1 MALSI
6 NIVLGANTAH
16 FDRGISKSTKQ
27 AEQKLNG
34 LRAIANKALSG
45 INLGSIIGAGTLYTI
60 QQTADQMQ
68 SLASKVRLAT
78 ASAEEY
84 SAVQDRLREIA
95 TRQRS
100 SFEGV
105 VDLYSSS
112 QRALSALGKS
122 QQDVLQFTN
131 NMTTAMNVAGASA
144 DAQKAVLLQL
154 GQALNMGA
162 LKGQEFNSVVSQVP
176 ILADLIAKKM
186 GVSAAALKDLGAKG
200 QITSQVIYDAVAG
213 ATKELD
219 AMAAKMPGTITAA
232 LGVVRDNFGYI
243 VHDILN
249 ESTGI
254 TTKIADVI
262 AFVGAN
268 LRTIATVAGV
278 AAAAIGAKMAHGWLI
293 AKLGVDSLTGSMI
306 ANSRQ
311 AMVSARSFV
320 TSAYSTEAYTASTTR
335 AKLAVIGLGLVITG
349 GGVMAVEQ
357 ASLAIGRATGAL
369 TAFGTKVTT
378 TLGSMQAY
386 IAQTVTLAN
395 AKNALSTATARSV
408 AAVTGFVASTRASI
422 ANGVAYTR
430 QLFTING
437 AKAALVGATT
447 RATAGVVAFGREM
460 QAGTVSAMAYTRA
473 IVTSTVAKR
482 ALVGTATLAS
492 RGVVAIGGAFASL
505 GRIIMAHPLM
515 IIGGIIAAIAVRTM
529 GLQKAM
535 DSLSDALKIV
545 GLMLGDL
552 VDMGIDG
559 FMSLYN
565 SASTFLS
572 GFMAD
577 AGGTTSVVGQL
588 FGGLFANTRGGFVG
602 VLQVGARILDRLAA
616 AVYATVKSIHR
627 AFVGLWNAIKTGFA
641 NAFNTVSEVIAN
653 SINSALSQYSQV
665 AKNINGLVD
674 KANAAAEAVG
684 LDARIGKLDDTKY
697 VVKPIKMQVS
707 TADTSGSW
715 LETYNSTDF
724 GIEKGFLGYADQVEA
739 ANKSAKDMGQQGAAT
754 AKALADA
761 SNAAKGKGKADKD
774 GAKAGKEKADAD
786 DIAAEAAKKLAEAYE
801 NATKEFKKNQW
812 MREHN
817 RNDSETGKMTYE
829 VLYGDM
835 AKLPIKLKR
844 DLIMAASQED
854 ANKAYAEIQ
863 KSWHDHYES
872 LETTGS
878 NISRFL
884 AQTRNEYN
892 TLNSLGGSYSLNLEN
907 PKESW
912 HIQHTPE
919 YQRALSLIA
928 EMDVSQ
934 VAHEM
939 GNANI
944 ELQKQLDLLS
954 AGNDYARSLLE
965 IEQKQ
970 NETLEQ
976 YNALKELAPDEYKQ
990 IQTAIKTNA
999 ELQKRLATATAYK
1012 TIVDDMTTEEEKQLA
1027 MARERFAVIAEQQHL
1042 AAANGDAL
1050 HPNANRVNVLNEMIG
1065 LGVQPSQNQF
1075 SQAQAAFEQKQA
1087 LIDAFV
1093 TESRAKWQGHEDEL
1107 TRISEEAD
1115 AARIALRRAHF
1126 ESMLEMSLS
1135 YASEQLSAAA
1145 DFAKSSFGEQSKAY
1159 QVMFSLQKAVTISQA
1174 SLAMYQAISN
1184 AMANS
1189 ISPAQ
1194 RATEIAAAMAQGLKI
1209 IAAIRSITNPVVG
1222 QAHDGIAS
1230 VPREGTWILDK
1241 GERVVKPR
1249 DNDRLTKF
1257 LDNPN
1262 RFMRG
1267 ESKVII
1273 NNYSGEPA
1281 TATQENGDL
1290 IVTIGKMVGDA
1301 IDYKLAERDAKAHR
1315 QGWGY

>member
-6 NIVLGANTAH
+6 SIVLGANTAH
-16 FDRGISKSTKQ
+16 FDRGISRSTKQ
-27 AEQKLNG
+27 AEQKLKG
-34 LRAIANKALSG
+34 LRGVAEKALSG
-45 INLGSIIGAGTLYTI
+45 ITLGNIIGAGTLYTI

-200 QITSQVIYDAVAG
+200 KITSQVIYDAVAG

-249 ESTGI
+249 ESTAI

-262 AFVGAN
+262 AFVGRN
-268 LRTIATVAGV
+268 LGTIATVAGI

-335 AKLAVIGLGLVITG
+335 AKLAVIGLGLAITG

-369 TAFGTKVTT
+369 TAFGTRVTT

-408 AAVTGFVASTRASI
+408 ATVTGFVASTRASI

-447 RATAGVVAFGREM
+447 RATAGVVAFGRAM

-602 VLQVGARILDRLAA
+602 VLQVVARVFDRFAQIVKGTISYAYQSFQRFWAAIQNGFNSAFNAVGSFIASTLTSIGAKVDGMLDGISRVAGTLGIGVTDWRIGSFDFTPRAMVKSTAPNLSLGDHINNADGIGAETKYLEYADKVAA
-616 AVYATVKSIHR
+616 ASK
-627 AFVGLWNAIKTGFA
+627 
-641 NAFNTVSEVIAN
+641 
-653 SINSALSQYSQV
+653 
-665 AKNINGLVD
+665 
-674 KANAAAEAVG
+674 AAE
-684 LDARIGKLDDTKY
+684 
-697 VVKPIKMQVS
+697 
-707 TADTSGSW
+707 
-715 LETYNSTDF
+715 N
-724 GIEKGFLGYADQVEA
+724 
-739 ANKSAKDMGQQGAAT
+739 MGQQGTAA
-754 AKALADA
+754 AAALADA
-761 SNAAKGKGKADKD
+761 AKAGKGKTKADKD
-774 GAKAGKEKADAD
+774 GAKAGKDKAKADD
-786 DIAAEAAKKLAEAYE
+786 KAAEAAQKLSEAYA
-801 NATKEFKKNQW
+801 NAVKEFQKNQW
-812 MREHN
+812 LREHN
-817 RNDSETGKMTYE
+817 RNDSEIGKMTYE

-835 AKLPIKLKR
+835 AKLPRSEQLG
-844 DLIMAASQED
+844 LIEAARQED
-854 ANKAYAEIQ
+854 VNKALSEINKAWQ
-863 KSWHDHYES
+863 DQTES
-872 LETTGS
+872 LASGS
-878 NISRFL
+878 SHISKFL
-884 AQTRNEYN
+884 AQTRNEFN
-892 TLNSLGGSYSLNLEN
+892 AMYSLSQSVTKDLDN
-907 PKESW
+907 PEKDVHLLNTKAYAE
-912 HIQHTPE
+912 
-919 YQRALSLIA
+919 ALTRIA
-928 EMDVSQ
+928 EMDLEQ
-934 VAHEM
+934 VTHEM
-939 GNANI
+939 SAANA

-954 AGNDYARSLLE
+954 SAGDYSRSLLE
-965 IEQKQ
+965 IEQQKAESLKQ
-970 NETLEQ
+970 YEP
-976 YNALKELAPDEYKQ
+976 LKDFATAEYD
-990 IQTAIKTNA
+990 AIKAAIEYNA
-999 ELQKRLATATAYK
+999 ELQTRLATATAYK

-1027 MARERFAVIAEQQHL
+1027 MARERFAVIAEQQRL

-1065 LGVQPSQNQF
+1065 LGVQASQNPF

-1087 LIDAFV
+1087 MIDVFV

-1115 AARIALRRAHF
+1115 NARIALRRAHF

-1174 SLAMYQAISN
+1174 SLAMYQAISK

-1189 ISPAQ
+1189 ITPAQ
-1194 RATEIAAAMAQGLKI
+1194 RATEIATAMAQGLKI

-1222 QAHDGIAS
+1222 QAHDGIS
-1230 VPREGTWILDK
+1230 RVPREGTWILDK

>member
-6 NIVLGANTAH
+6 SIVLGANTAH
-16 FDRGISKSTKQ
+16 FDRGISRSTKQ
-27 AEQKLNG
+27 AEQKLKG
-34 LRAIANKALSG
+34 LRGVAEKALSG
-45 INLGSIIGAGTLYTI
+45 ITLGNIIGAGTLYTI

-249 ESTGI
+249 ESTAI

-262 AFVGAN
+262 AFVGRN
-268 LRTIATVAGV
+268 LGTIATVAGI

-335 AKLAVIGLGLVITG
+335 AKLAVIGLGLAITG

-357 ASLAIGRATGAL
+357 TSLAIGRATGAL
-369 TAFGTKVTT
+369 TAFGTRVTT

-447 RATAGVVAFGREM
+447 RATAGVVAFGRAM

-602 VLQVGARILDRLAA
+602 VLQVVARVFDRLY
-616 AVYATVKSIHR
+616 AVIAGT
-627 AFVGLWNAIKTGFA
+627 LKTA
-641 NAFNTVSEVIAN
+641 YNAFRTFWAKLENGFWS
-653 SINSALSQYSQV
+653 V
-665 AKNINGLVD
+665 AKAISDTFSPLLTSISTKVNDLFAGAENLAS
-674 KANAAAEAVG
+674 KA
-684 LDARIGKLDDTKY
+684 
-697 VVKPIKMQVS
+697 
-707 TADTSGSW
+707 
-715 LETYNSTDF
+715 
-724 GIEKGFLGYADQVEA
+724 GIEISIGRMNTDWSIKAPPKNSGNYGSLDIAENIRNAGDLGAEKKYLEYADNVAA
-739 ANKSAKDMGQQGAAT
+739 ANKSAADLAKQGTAA
-754 AKALADA
+754 AAALAGADK
-761 SNAAKGKGKADKD
+761 AAKGKGKADKD
-774 GAKAGKEKADAD
+774 GAKAGKDRAEAD
-786 DIAAEAAKKLAEAYE
+786 DKAAEAAEKLAEAYE

-892 TLNSLGGSYSLNLEN
+892 TLNSLGGSYSLNPEN

-939 GNANI
+939 SNANI

-990 IQTAIKTNA
+990 IQTAIETNA
-999 ELQKRLATATAYK
+999 ELQKRLTTATAYQA
-1012 TIVDDMTTEEEKQLA
+1012 IVDEMTTEEEKQLA
-1027 MARERFAVIAEQQHL
+1027 LARERFAVIAEQQRL

-1087 LIDAFV
+1087 LIDVFV

-1115 AARIALRRAHF
+1115 NARIALRRAHF
-1126 ESMLEMSLS
+1126 ESMLEMSLNF
-1135 YASEQLSAAA
+1135 ASEQLTAAA

-1174 SLAMYQAISN
+1174 SLAMYQAISK
-1184 AMANS
+1184 AMADGVT
-1189 ISPAQ
+1189 PVD
-1194 RATEIAAAMAQGLKI
+1194 RAVQIGAAMAQGLKI

-1222 QAHDGIAS
+1222 QAHSGIAS

-1262 RFMRG
+1262 RFVRG

-1281 TATQENGDL
+1281 SASQTPNGEWM
-1290 IVTIGKMVGDA
+1290 VTIGKMVGDA
-1301 IDYKLAERDAKAHR
+1301 IDYKLAERDAKSHR

>member
-6 NIVLGANTAH
+6 SIVLGANTAH
-16 FDRGISKSTKQ
+16 FDRGISRSTKQ
-27 AEQKLNG
+27 AEQKLKG
-34 LRAIANKALSG
+34 LRGVAEKALSG
-45 INLGSIIGAGTLYTI
+45 ITLGNIIGAGTLYTI

-200 QITSQVIYDAVAG
+200 KITSQVIYDAVAG

-262 AFVGAN
+262 AFAGRN
-268 LRTIATVAGV
+268 LSTIATVAGI
-278 AAAAIGAKMAHGWLI
+278 AAAAMGVKMAHGWLI
-293 AKLGVDSLTGSMI
+293 AKLGVDSLTGAVIAKSMTMKSSI
-306 ANSRQ
+306 ADDVAAAYSLDSLTAAQ
-311 AMVSARSFV
+311 ARAAAAVTTYQKYMVVARLTKQHYIAEIQTAAGALANYARS
-320 TSAYSTEAYTASTTR
+320 T
-335 AKLAVIGLGLVITG
+335 
-349 GGVMAVEQ
+349 
-357 ASLAIGRATGAL
+357 L
-369 TAFGTKVTT
+369 TV
-378 TLGSMQAY
+378 
-386 IAQTVTLAN
+386 AN

-422 ANGVAYTR
+422 ANGVAYAR

-447 RATAGVVAFGREM
+447 RATAGVVAFGRAM

-535 DSLSDALKIV
+535 DSLSDTLKIV

-602 VLQVGARILDRLAA
+602 VLQVVARVFDRLY
-616 AVYATVKSIHR
+616 AVIAGT
-627 AFVGLWNAIKTGFA
+627 LKTA
-641 NAFNTVSEVIAN
+641 YNAFRTFWAKLENGFWS
-653 SINSALSQYSQV
+653 V
-665 AKNINGLVD
+665 AKAISDTFSPLLTSISTKVNDLFAGAENLAS
-674 KANAAAEAVG
+674 KA
-684 LDARIGKLDDTKY
+684 
-697 VVKPIKMQVS
+697 
-707 TADTSGSW
+707 
-715 LETYNSTDF
+715 
-724 GIEKGFLGYADQVEA
+724 GIEISIGRMNTDWSIKAPPKNSGNYGSLDIAENIRNAGDLGAEKKLLEYADKVEA
-739 ANKSAKDMGQQGAAT
+739 ANKAAADLAKQGTAA
-754 AKALADA
+754 AAALAGADK
-761 SNAAKGKGKADKD
+761 AAKGKGKADKD
-774 GAKAGKEKADAD
+774 GAKAGKEKAKAD
-786 DIAAEAAKKLAEAYE
+786 DKAAEAAKKLAEAYE

-892 TLNSLGGSYSLNLEN
+892 ALNSLEGSYSLNPEN

-919 YQRALSLIA
+919 YQQALSLIA

-965 IEQKQ
+965 VEQKQ

-990 IQTAIKTNA
+990 IQTAIETNA
-999 ELQKRLATATAYK
+999 ELQKRLTTATAYQA
-1012 TIVDDMTTEEEKQLA
+1012 IADEMATEEEKQLA
-1027 MARERFAVIAEQQHL
+1027 LARERFAVIAEQQRL

-1075 SQAQAAFEQKQA
+1075 SQAQAAFEQKKA

-1107 TRISEEAD
+1107 TRISKEAD

-1126 ESMLEMSLS
+1126 ESMLEMSLG
-1135 YASEQLSAAA
+1135 YASEQLTAAA

-1174 SLAMYQAISN
+1174 SLAMYQAISK
-1184 AMANS
+1184 AMAEGVT
-1189 ISPAQ
+1189 PVD
-1194 RATEIAAAMAQGLKI
+1194 RAVAIGAAMAQGLKI

-1222 QAHDGIAS
+1222 QAHSGIAN

-1262 RFMRG
+1262 RFVRG

-1281 TATQENGDL
+1281 SASQTPNGEWM
-1290 IVTIGKMVGDA
+1290 VTIGKMVGDA
-1301 IDYKLAERDAKAHR
+1301 IDYKLAERDAKSHR

>member
-6 NIVLGANTAH
+6 SIVLGANTAH
-16 FDRGISKSTKQ
+16 FDRGISRSTKQ
-27 AEQKLNG
+27 AEQKLKG
-34 LRAIANKALSG
+34 LRGVAEKALGG
-45 INLGSIIGAGTLYTI
+45 ITLGNIIGAGTLYTI

-200 QITSQVIYDAVAG
+200 KITSQVIYDAVAG

-232 LGVVRDNFGYI
+232 LGVVRNNFGYI

-249 ESTGI
+249 ESTAI

-268 LRTIATVAGV
+268 LRTIATVAGI

-335 AKLAVIGLGLVITG
+335 AKLAVIGLGLAITG

-395 AKNALSTATARSV
+395 AKNALSTAAARSV

-447 RATAGVVAFGREM
+447 RATAGVVAFGRAM

-559 FMSLYN
+559 FTSLYK

-572 GFMAD
+572 GFMAQSD
-577 AGGTTSVVGQL
+577 GTTSVVGQM

-665 AKNINGLVD
+665 AKSINGLVD

-739 ANKSAKDMGQQGAAT
+739 ANKAAKDMGQQGAAT

-761 SNAAKGKGKADKD
+761 GNAAKGKGKADKD
-774 GAKAGKEKADAD
+774 GAKAGKDKAKADD
-786 DIAAEAAKKLAEAYE
+786 KAAEAAKKLAEAYT
-801 NATKEFKKNQW
+801 NAKTNLEKELW
-812 MREHN
+812 IAHN
-817 RNDSETGKMTYE
+817 NPSGSEIGRIDYE
-829 VLYGDM
+829 LNFGE
-835 AKLPIKLKR
+835 LKGLASDKAQELR
-844 DLIMAASQED
+844 DLAMQMD
-854 ANKAYAEIQ
+854 GV
-863 KSWHDHYES
+863 
-872 LETTGS
+872 TGS
-878 NISRFL
+878 NELEKMLYDAENAWRTSEYDKMMARFGDRTDRMSSYTTSDYFEDGEHIIIRHIERQKEAL
-884 AQTRNEYN
+884 EQMAQ
-892 TLNSLGGSYSLNLEN
+892 
-907 PKESW
+907 
-912 HIQHTPE
+912 I
-919 YQRALSLIA
+919 
-928 EMDVSQ
+928 DVIKYTS
-934 VAHEM
+934 ELK
-939 GNANI
+939 NANV
-944 ELQKQLDLLS
+944 ELQNQLDLLS
-954 AGNDYARSLLE
+954 SAGDYSRSLLE
-965 IEQKQ
+965 IEQQKAESLKQ
-970 NETLEQ
+970 YES
-976 YNALKELAPDEYKQ
+976 LKEHAPNQYAE
-990 IQTAIKTNA
+990 IKAAADYNA
-999 ELQKRLATATAYK
+999 ELQTRLATATAYK

-1027 MARERFAVIAEQQHL
+1027 TARERFAVIAEQQRL

-1065 LGVQPSQNQF
+1065 LGVQASQNPF

-1087 LIDAFV
+1087 MIDVFV

-1115 AARIALRRAHF
+1115 NARTALRRAHF

-1174 SLAMYQAISN
+1174 SLAMYQAISK

-1189 ISPAQ
+1189 ITPAQ
-1194 RATEIAAAMAQGLKI
+1194 RATEIATAMAQGLKI

-1222 QAHDGIAS
+1222 QAHDGIS
-1230 VPREGTWILDK
+1230 RVPREGTWILDK

-1262 RFMRG
+1262 RFVRG

-1281 TATQENGDL
+1281 SASQTPDGNWM
-1290 IVTIGKMVGDA
+1290 VTIGKMVGDA
-1301 IDYKLAERDAKAHR
+1301 IDYKLAERDAKSHR

>member
-1 MALSI
+1 MLAIQI
-6 NIVLGANTAH
+6 NLAANTAN
-16 FDRGISKSTKQ
+16 FSRNLDRASKKSKQ
-27 AEQKLNG
+27 VGKDIENSFANAAQKSKQQLDQLN
-34 LRAIANKALSG
+34 ASANQLSG
-45 INLGSIIGAGTLYTI
+45 FGQKISGMVG
-60 QQTADQMQ
+60 
-68 SLASKVRLAT
+68 KAT
-78 ASAEEY
+78 A
-84 SAVQDRLREIA
+84 
-95 TRQRS
+95 
-100 SFEGV
+100 
-105 VDLYSSS
+105 
-112 QRALSALGKS
+112 
-122 QQDVLQFTN
+122 
-131 NMTTAMNVAGASA
+131 
-144 DAQKAVLLQL
+144 
-154 GQALNMGA
+154 
-162 LKGQEFNSVVSQVP
+162 
-176 ILADLIAKKM
+176 
-186 GVSAAALKDLGAKG
+186 
-200 QITSQVIYDAVAG
+200 
-213 ATKELD
+213 
-219 AMAAKMPGTITAA
+219 
-232 LGVVRDNFGYI
+232 
-243 VHDILN
+243 
-249 ESTGI
+249 
-254 TTKIADVI
+254 
-262 AFVGAN
+262 
-268 LRTIATVAGV
+268 
-278 AAAAIGAKMAHGWLI
+278 AAAAIGSVGAGVGAFIRVQREFDVLNASLITATGSAQNAAAAMDQLKKFAKETPYGLNQAVEGFV
-293 AKLGVDSLTGSMI
+293 KLKNLGLNPSIDSLT
-306 ANSRQ
+306 
-311 AMVSARSFV
+311 SFGN
-320 TSAYSTEAYTASTTR
+320 TASASGKDLMQMIEAVADATTFEFER
-335 AKLAVIGLGLVITG
+335 LKEFGIKANQQGNQV
-349 GGVMAVEQ
+349 
-357 ASLAIGRATGAL
+357 
-369 TAFGTKVTT
+369 AFTFQGVTT
-378 TLGSMQAY
+378 TVGK
-386 IAQTVTLAN
+386 N
-395 AKNALSTATARSV
+395 AKEIEKYLLDIGNVKFAGAMAEQMNTLHGAMSSFQDSWDGFLLAVGNYQIGEISIMEAIKKGVQAADAALSWASENLHVVLTGLGVALLTFGRTAIATAVSSAATWTVNMARTAAANVAAATSTQRLGNVMMSLLSGTTPAQIAMHRYSVAVSAATATTVGFVRAIPAKIAGLRTATA
-408 AAVTGFVASTRASI
+408 AII
-422 ANGVAYTR
+422 A
-430 QLFTING
+430 
-437 AKAALVGATT
+437 KT
-447 RATAGVVAFGREM
+447 RATLTLAGA
-460 QAGTVSAMAYTRA
+460 QKALIA
-473 IVTSTVAKR
+473 STVTAGR
-482 ALVGTATLAS
+482 GVLGIGTALAS
-492 RGVVAIGGAFASL
+492 V

-545 GLMLGDL
+545 GMMLGDL

-572 GFMAD
+572 GFLTQSD
-577 AGGTTSVVGQL
+577 GTTSVVGQL

-602 VLQVGARILDRLAA
+602 MLQVVARVFDRIY
-616 AVYATVKSIHR
+616 AVIAGT
-627 AFVGLWNAIKTGFA
+627 IKTA
-641 NAFNTVSEVIAN
+641 YNAFRTFWAKLENGFWS
-653 SINSALSQYSQV
+653 V
-665 AKNINGLVD
+665 AKAVSDTFSPLLTSISTKVNDLFAGVENLASKAGIEISIGRMNTDWSIKAPPKNSGNYGSLDIADNI
-674 KANAAAEAVG
+674 
-684 LDARIGKLDDTKY
+684 R
-697 VVKPIKMQVS
+697 
-707 TADTSGSW
+707 
-715 LETYNSTDF
+715 NSYGGF
-724 GIEKGFLGYADQVEA
+724 EKGFLEYADKVA
-739 ANKSAKDMGQQGAAT
+739 AAGKATQNMGQQGAA
-754 AKALADA
+754 AAAALADA
-761 SNAAKGKGKADKD
+761 AKAGNGRAKADKD

-786 DIAAEAAKKLAEAYE
+786 DIAAEAAKELAEAYE

-835 AKLPIKLKR
+835 AKLPIELKR

-892 TLNSLGGSYSLNLEN
+892 TLNSLGGSYSLNPEN

-912 HIQHTPE
+912 HILHTPE
-919 YQRALSLIA
+919 YQQALSLIA

-976 YNALKELAPDEYKQ
+976 YNALKELAPDEHKQ
-990 IQTAIKTNA
+990 IQTAIETNT
-999 ELQKRLATATAYK
+999 ELQKRLTTATAYQA
-1012 TIVDDMTTEEEKQLA
+1012 IVDEMTTEEEKQLA
-1027 MARERFAVIAEQQHL
+1027 MARERFAVIAEQQRL

-1050 HPNANRVNVLNEMIG
+1050 HPNVNRVNVLNEMIG

-1115 AARIALRRAHF
+1115 NARIALRRAHF

-1174 SLAMYQAISN
+1174 SLAMYQAISK
-1184 AMANS
+1184 AMADGVT
-1189 ISPAQ
+1189 PAQ
-1194 RATEIAAAMAQGLKI
+1194 RATEIATAMAQGLKI

-1222 QAHDGIAS
+1222 QAHDGIS
-1230 VPREGTWILDK
+1230 RVPREGTWILDK

-1267 ESKVII
+1267 EPKVII